1 MTHPRFRG
9 KLEAVG
15 FGVFVPVYF
24 VTSGMGLDL
33 GALFGDGGSALLI
46 PVFLLAL
53 LLVRGLPA

>member
-33 GALFGDGGSALLI
+33 GTLFGGGGSALLI